1 MAALTLKGGN
11 QRTFVNT
18 VSFAL
23 SDVPLLSTVSLG
35 DYLFPNLQTF
45 SISNCP
51 LCLRVSIGSASCDV
65 AIVSAVLSNLE
76 NLQEITIGMSSF
88 SNISSLTLTN
98 VPKLKASGLKFS
110 NTLLMK
116 DKLNL
121 YLDVTSDL
129 AKELVSKNTT
139 MNLPVRSVDQ
149 IINISSP
156 IYVNSFEWREEY
168 KDHFFNQVSWNCLLY
183 LQSLV
188 IHDNACATVTSF
200 RLSELKCLKSIA
212 IGKLTFAAK
221 NGLEFHLSKL
231 PSLKK
236 VQIGCSSF
244 TSFSSVVIKGRLL
257 W

>member
-1 MAALTLKGGN
+1 M
-11 QRTFVNT
+11 NT
-18 VSFAL
+18 VNFAL
-23 SDVPLLSTVSLG
+23 SDIPLLSTVSLG

-45 SISNCP
+45 SISSCP
-51 LCLRVSIGSASCDV
+51 LCLRVAIGSASCDV

-76 NLQEITIGMSSF
+76 NLKEFTIGMSSF
-88 SNISSLTLTN
+88 NNISSLTLTS

-129 AKELVSKNTT
+129 AKELISQNTT
-139 MNLPVRSVDQ
+139 MNLSVRSVNQ
-149 IINISSP
+149 IINVSSP
-156 IYVNSFEWREEY
+156 ICVNSLEWREEY
-168 KDHFFNQVSWNCLLY
+168 EDQFFNQVSWNRLLY

-200 RLSELKCLKSIA
+200 RLSELKCLKSIV
-212 IGKLTFAAK
+212 IGKLAFAAK
-221 NGLEFHLSKL
+221 KGLEFHLSKL

-236 VQIGCSSF
+236 VQIGGSSF
-244 TSFSSVVIKGRLL
+244 TSFASVVIKGRLL
-257 W
+257 WRLIDCRFA